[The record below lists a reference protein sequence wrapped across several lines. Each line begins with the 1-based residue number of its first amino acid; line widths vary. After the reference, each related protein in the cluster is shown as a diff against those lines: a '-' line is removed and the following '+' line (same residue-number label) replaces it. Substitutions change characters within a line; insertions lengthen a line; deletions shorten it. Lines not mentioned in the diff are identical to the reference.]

1 MNYVDK
7 SITENSDAEN
17 RDTEEAEVIRSSLT
31 KEHKVLSNEQ
41 IQKVIKILILLRIRP
56 ADANES
62 RRVESHAGGYGGSKD
77 DHNVHCSFSPNP

>member
-41 IQKVIKILILLRIRP
+41 IQKVIKKQTMIKK
-56 ADANES
+56 AQEAQE
-62 RRVESHAGGYGGSKD
+62 E
-77 DHNVHCSFSPNP
+77 